1 MKNETL
7 LLKKWKIFK
16 MVIETKLYVTKIF
29 DNDLFAIRRC
39 KISLILNKLAYLRMG
54 TLDLSEV

>member
-1 MKNETL
+1 
-7 LLKKWKIFK
+7 